1 MAPSASTIPDHLTE
15 MQATFGAGSTSSP
28 FGVGSVRENESY
40 SVDARNSSNNQDS
53 YIVDWEDR
61 DSEDPQNWALAK
73 KLSFTVVGC
82 SMIFSVAFASSI
94 FGSATSV
101 TAAQFNVSDE
111 VMSLSV
117 ALYIAGYAIGPLFFA
132 PFSEIVGHAIPLSMA
147 LLGCAVFQ
155 IPLSLAQNVQT
166 ILISRFLNGA
176 IGSGVLAVGSGM
188 MAELWN
194 PVSRAVA
201 IGFNATMMNMGSTVG
216 PIAGSFIVQRY
227 GWRWTG
233 WATLIICG
241 CVGFA
246 ALFAIRETSRKRILV
261 LRARRIRKKT
271 NNNAYHARS
280 EMEHLS
286 LGVLAQKYFTIPL
299 HMIVQEPILIIL
311 TVYLTL
317 VYGTLYLSYQLFPFA
332 FKKRGWSA
340 SIASL
345 PFISVTL
352 GVLAAWGT
360 FSLFTLTWYKRQLK
374 AKGTTSPEDRL
385 PPMILAACIL
395 PAALLWFGWSMEAH
409 WAAQVISCFFVGYS
423 LQLIFMSGVVYLVDV
438 YMPRANSAISIHVVV
453 RSLVSASFPLWS
465 TPMYEGLG
473 VQWSATVLAILA
485 AVMLP
490 SPILFR
496 VYGRTIRTWSRFCDP
511 GI

>member
-1 MAPSASTIPDHLTE
+1 MASLARTTTCSLAEIHTVSAIDPNPPHGSAAEDEKTVSSHVAHMPPDDPN
-15 MQATFGAGSTSSP
+15 F
-28 FGVGSVRENESY
+28 
-40 SVDARNSSNNQDS
+40 
-53 YIVDWEDR
+53 YIVDWKDN
-61 DSEDPQNWALAK
+61 DPDDPQNWPILK

-101 TAAQFNVSDE
+101 TAAQFNVGDE

-117 ALYIAGYAIGPLFFA
+117 ALYIAGYAVGPLFFA
-132 PFSEIVGHAIPLSMA
+132 PFSEIVGHSIPLSMA
-147 LLGCAVFQ
+147 LVGCAIFQ
-155 IPLSLAQNVQT
+155 IPLALAQNVQT
-166 ILISRFLNGA
+166 ILIARFLNGA

-194 PVSRAVA
+194 SVSRAVA
-201 IGFNATMMNMGSTVG
+201 IGFNATMMNIGSTVG

-246 ALFAIRETSRKRILV
+246 ALFSIRETSRKRILV
-261 LRARRIRKKT
+261 LRARRIRKETK
-271 NNNAYHARS
+271 NDSYHAS
-280 EMEHLS
+280 FEEEHLS
-286 LGVLAQKYFTIPL
+286 LSVLAQKYFTIPL
-299 HMIVQEPILIIL
+299 RMIVQEPILIIL

-317 VYGTLYLSYQLFPFA
+317 VYGTLYLSYQMFPFA
-332 FKKRGWSA
+332 FKKRGWAA
-340 SIASL
+340 SVASL

-374 AKGTTSPEDRL
+374 LKGTTSPEDRL

-395 PAALLWFGWSMEAH
+395 PPALLWFGWSMQTH
-409 WAAQVISCFFVGYS
+409 WAAQVISCFFIGYS

-438 YMPRANSAISIHVVV
+438 YIARANSAISIHVVV

-473 VQWSATVLAILA
+473 VEWSATLLAILA

-496 VYGRTIRTWSRFCDP
+496 IYGRKIRTWSRFCDP
-511 GI
+511 GP